1 MIRTPRLRVSRG
13 RSSGFTNLGH
23 NLGAAAH
30 LARAVFDVQLGR
42 VGEIN
47 AAQAVALMV
56 LACERTTSREQLCR
70 DLSVGSE
77 EFAAIVAPL
86 SGRGYVIEDAQSVAI
101 TTEGERVIAA
111 LWAVQ
116 ERVEETLYA
125 GFSVA
130 ERDQLRDMLRRI
142 QDNAAQLIGPIEQ

>member
-42 VGEIN
+42 VRVIN

-56 LACERTTSREQLCR
+56 LACERTPHVSSCVATSV
-70 DLSVGSE
+70 S
-77 EFAAIVAPL
+77 
-86 SGRGYVIEDAQSVAI
+86 
-101 TTEGERVIAA
+101 
-111 LWAVQ
+111 
-116 ERVEETLYA
+116 
-125 GFSVA
+125 
-130 ERDQLRDMLRRI
+130 DQRSSPR
-142 QDNAAQLIGPIEQ
+142 